1 MDNQKLKLRV
11 VSINLANI
19 GSTGKIAEGIRKV
32 ARNYNIDIYVSY
44 PPSDACNPQGDN
56 DIIIG
61 TKTGRYKSYQMA
73 YYTGLNGCFS
83 VFATIRF
90 IHKLKEIRPN
100 VIHIHNLHH
109 SYINLPLLFRY
120 IKRENIPVIW
130 TLHDCWAFTGQCP
143 YFTLAKCEKWR
154 YGCYACPNYNEYPE
168 SAVDRTSLMWKMK
181 RKWFNGVENMILVTP
196 SKWLAG
202 LVKESYLGSYPLR
215 VINNGIDLSVFKPL
229 SGVNRRELNIS
240 TGKYIVLGVAFGWG
254 TRKGLDVFIELAK
267 LLDTRVYQIILV
279 GTDDE
284 VDKSL
289 PQTIV
294 SIHRTQNQQEL
305 AEIYAMADV
314 FVNPTREDNFPTV
327 NIEAIACGT
336 PVITFDTGG
345 SPEIIDSSCGQ
356 VVELNDVGGLVREIE
371 KQRREKVLTSSNC
384 LKRAA
389 SFSDLDKYMEYVEL
403 YKELAI
409 RKGK

>member
-143 YFTLAKCEKWR
+143 
-154 YGCYACPNYNEYPE
+154 
-168 SAVDRTSLMWKMK
+168 
-181 RKWFNGVENMILVTP
+181 
-196 SKWLAG
+196 
-202 LVKESYLGSYPLR
+202 
-215 VINNGIDLSVFKPL
+215 
-229 SGVNRRELNIS
+229 
-240 TGKYIVLGVAFGWG
+240 
-254 TRKGLDVFIELAK
+254 
-267 LLDTRVYQIILV
+267 
-279 GTDDE
+279 
-284 VDKSL
+284 
-289 PQTIV
+289 
-294 SIHRTQNQQEL
+294 
-305 AEIYAMADV
+305 
-314 FVNPTREDNFPTV
+314 
-327 NIEAIACGT
+327 
-336 PVITFDTGG
+336 
-345 SPEIIDSSCGQ
+345 
-356 VVELNDVGGLVREIE
+356 
-371 KQRREKVLTSSNC
+371 
-384 LKRAA
+384 
-389 SFSDLDKYMEYVEL
+389 
-403 YKELAI
+403 
-409 RKGK
+409 